1 MDPLE
6 RGSEPQALIRE
17 LNQLLRRLRH
27 YQTEGE
33 WASAVLDGASRFMR
47 RGALFLLR
55 EGVLTLRAQANLGLP
70 HPFSL
75 AISSAA
81 AFAAAV
87 ESKDPLVAL
96 RTPGEVGQALS
107 APGEHAHIVP
117 ISNQERVVALLFAA
131 AGEGS
136 DADALELV
144 ASMASIV
151 LERQVNASLHT
162 QIGRRLGTSS

>member
-6 RGSEPQALIRE
+6 SGSEPQALTRE

-55 EGVLTLRAQANLGLP
+55 EGVLTLRGQIHLGLP
-70 HPFSL
+70 DALSI

-87 ESKDPLVAL
+87 ESRDPLVAL
-96 RTPGEVGQALS
+96 RTPSEVGPALS

-117 ISNQERVVALLFAA
+117 ICNQERVVALLFAA

-136 DADALELV
+136 DEDALELV
-144 ASMASIV
+144 AGMASSV

-162 QIGRRLGTSS
+162 QIARRLGSSS